1 MLLRCRSASD
11 TRKTEEAQKG
21 VRTLLDLYSKG
32 ELDASQIPELGTL
45 MQLVLNGNNGE
56 EIDGEDE

>member
-1 MLLRCRSASD
+1 M
-11 TRKTEEAQKG
+11 
-21 VRTLLDLYSKG
+21 LDLYSKG

-45 MQLVLNGNNGE
+45 MQLVLNGSNGE